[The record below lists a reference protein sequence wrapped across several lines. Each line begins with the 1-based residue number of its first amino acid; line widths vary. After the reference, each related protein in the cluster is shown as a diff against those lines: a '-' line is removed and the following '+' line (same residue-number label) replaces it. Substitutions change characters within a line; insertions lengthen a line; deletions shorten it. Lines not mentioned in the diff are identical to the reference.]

1 MDGRSERPATG
12 HGQPRTAARQHRHVH
27 SGELKTCPHGE
38 PARRGSPVQAQ
49 RQSGTI
55 MPMSN
60 ETLWAPWRLGYVQGH
75 DKGAA
80 SEQVEPARW
89 RDGAAQHCFLC
100 RAAAADAVHDA
111 ALGVVARTPLSVV
124 VTNRFPYSNGHLL
137 VAPLDHRA
145 ALADLSAEQL
155 LDLQTCIVTWC
166 GVMERSMQAYGFNV
180 GLNLGAVAG
189 AGLPGHLHWHIVP
202 RWPGDVNFMPTT
214 AGVRVLPQSL
224 DALREQLVQAAAG
237 PHHSDQRTD
246 GSRR

>member
-1 MDGRSERPATG
+1 VP
-12 HGQPRTAARQHRHVH
+12 P
-27 SGELKTCPHGE
+27 
-38 PARRGSPVQAQ
+38 
-49 RQSGTI
+49 
-55 MPMSN
+55 
-60 ETLWAPWRLGYVQGH
+60 
-75 DKGAA
+75 
-80 SEQVEPARW
+80 EQVEPARW
-89 RDGAAQHCFLC
+89 RDGAAHGCFLC
-100 RAAAADAVHDA
+100 RAAAADAAHDR
-111 ALGVVARTPLSVV
+111 ALGVVARTPSSVV

-145 ALADLSAEQL
+145 SLADLSAEQL

-166 GVMERSMQAYGFNV
+166 GIMERSMQAHGFNV

-224 DALREQLVQAAAG
+224 DELREQLVQAAAAAT
-237 PHHSDQRTD
+237 PHSDQRPD

>member
-1 MDGRSERPATG
+1 
-12 HGQPRTAARQHRHVH
+12 
-27 SGELKTCPHGE
+27 
-38 PARRGSPVQAQ
+38 
-49 RQSGTI
+49 
-55 MPMSN
+55 MSN

-75 DKGAA
+75 DKGTPA
-80 SEQVEPARW
+80 EPVEPARW
-89 RDGAAQHCFLC
+89 RDGAAHQCFLC

-111 ALGVVARTPLSVV
+111 ALGVVARTRSSVV

-145 ALADLSAEQL
+145 MLADLSGEQL
-155 LDLQTCIVTWC
+155 LDLQTCIVQWC
-166 GVMERSMQAYGFNV
+166 GVMERSMQAHGFNI
-180 GLNLGAVAG
+180 GLNLGEVAG

-224 DALREQLVQAAAG
+224 DSLREQLVQAAASI
-237 PHHSDQRTD
+237 PHHPDQRPD